1 MDVGVVVVEEG
12 VGVCV
17 DSDASEVPGV
27 GVAVLSG
34 DEGTSETEAS
44 VLLSEEFVP
53 SGEGA
58 EVVLPS
64 PQPAKSARS
73 VSKVRK
79 TARNRFIAKIPSFLV
94 FVLFFEK
101 RGCRRGFATTPL
113 SFKTDYAIRT

>member
-1 MDVGVVVVEEG
+1 MGVRVGVEEG
-12 VGVCV
+12 VGVGV
-17 DSDASEVPGV
+17 DSDTSEVSGV

-64 PQPAKSARS
+64 PTGQKRQKRQQSQENCEKPFH
-73 VSKVRK
+73 SKN
-79 TARNRFIAKIPSFLV
+79 TFFPCFRFV
-94 FVLFFEK
+94 F
-101 RGCRRGFATTPL
+101 
-113 SFKTDYAIRT
+113 

>member
-17 DSDASEVPGV
+17 DSDASEVSGV

-44 VLLSEEFVP
+44 VLLSEKFVP

-73 VSKVRK
+73 VSKVGK
-79 TARNRFIAKIPSFLV
+79 TARNR

>member
-17 DSDASEVPGV
+17 DSDASEVSGV

-44 VLLSEEFVP
+44 VLLSEKFVP

-79 TARNRFIAKIPSFLV
+79 TARNRLIAKTPSFLV
-94 FVLFFEK
+94 FVLFF
-101 RGCRRGFATTPL
+101 
-113 SFKTDYAIRT
+113 